1 MRDGLLPARSAG
13 LRAPEVQERK
23 PVAAAYAAD
32 DAVDEAEKVQHKALE
47 DVCGHR
53 CGSHEEFAM
62 KMRYLASWG
71 GGLEEDQAAALY
83 KSLLPEGED
92 IDAV

>member
-32 DAVDEAEKVQHKALE
+32 DAVDEAEKFQHKALE
-47 DVCGHR
+47 AVCAHR
-53 CGSHEEFAM
+53 CGSPEELAI
-62 KMRYLASWG
+62 KLRYLANWG
-71 GGLEEDQAAALY
+71 SGLQEEQSAALY
-83 KSLLPEGED
+83 KSLLPEGEE
-92 IDAV
+92 IEAV

>member
-1 MRDGLLPARSAG
+1 LNPRNFDSPT
-13 LRAPEVQERK
+13 
-23 PVAAAYAAD
+23 
-32 DAVDEAEKVQHKALE
+32 
-47 DVCGHR
+47 
-53 CGSHEEFAM
+53 HEEFAM